1 MEIRVGAQLRGKTVR
16 EMRRLSNGW
25 LLLKTDN
32 GKSARDY
39 RVKLITQMHPRVRS
53 VTPKH
58 AHFVI
63 DFYGKLCNDIEKA
76 ARLFEAISRVW
87 AGESVELNI
96 HRLETETEGLPGYPV
111 EYILAALDWILAQ
124 EDINFTTRPEAKQA
138 ELEDTLRKAGV
149 DPVPSRQGSHLAM
162 ALLCNVRMGM
172 HPVEA
177 FLKAQLDVI
186 PVKRARGA
194 V

>member
-1 MEIRVGAQLRGKTVR
+1 MDIHVGARLRGKTIR
-16 EMRRLSNGW
+16 EVKRLANGW

-32 GKSARDY
+32 GKSPSDF
-39 RVKLITQMHPRVRS
+39 RVKLITQTHPRVRS

-63 DFYGKLCNDIEKA
+63 DFYGKLCNDPEKA

-87 AGESVELNI
+87 AGETVEANI
-96 HRLETETEGLPGYPV
+96 QRLEVETEGLTGYPV
-111 EYILAALDWILAQ
+111 EYILAAMDWILSQ
-124 EDINFTTRPEAKQA
+124 EDINFTTRPDAKQA
-138 ELEDTLRKAGV
+138 ELETTLREAGV
-149 DPVPSRQGSHLAM
+149 EPIPSRRGSELAM
-162 ALLCNVRMGM
+162 ALLCNVRLGM

-177 FLKAQLDVI
+177 FLRAQLDVI